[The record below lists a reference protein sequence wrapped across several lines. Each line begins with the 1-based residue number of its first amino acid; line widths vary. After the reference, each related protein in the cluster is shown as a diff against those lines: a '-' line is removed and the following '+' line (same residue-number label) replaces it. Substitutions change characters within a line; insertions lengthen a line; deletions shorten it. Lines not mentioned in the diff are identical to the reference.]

1 LKRIHNNKKGLR
13 VLAIA
18 ESFEK
23 HDKNSILAG
32 VVMRRD
38 FVVDGFAYVDTTI
51 GGNDSSDKIISLI
64 KSLRRNDI
72 NCVLLGGLIIS
83 LFNIINGKQILE
95 KTGLPVIAISYKKS
109 FGLTHSIHG
118 TDEKQKILDYLNLED
133 RKLLKLW
140 TGKTV
145 FVRQWGVSFAD
156 ASVLLNSLVIQ
167 GAKPEPLR
175 LATLAARA
183 CRIYGKRLS
192 NMKCEI

>member
-1 LKRIHNNKKGLR
+1 MKRIHNNKKGLR

-118 TDEKQKILDYLNLED
+118 TDEKQKI
-133 RKLLKLW
+133 
-140 TGKTV
+140 
-145 FVRQWGVSFAD
+145 
-156 ASVLLNSLVIQ
+156 
-167 GAKPEPLR
+167 
-175 LATLAARA
+175 
-183 CRIYGKRLS
+183 
-192 NMKCEI
+192 

>member
-1 LKRIHNNKKGLR
+1 MTRIHNNKKGLR

-18 ESFEK
+18 ESFRK
-23 HDKNSILAG
+23 HDMKSILAG

-38 FVVDGFAYVDTTI
+38 FVVDGFVYTDTTI
-51 GGNDSSDKIISLI
+51 GGNDGTDKIISII

-72 NCVLLGGLIIS
+72 NYVLLGGLIIS
-83 LFNIINGKQILE
+83 LYNIINGKQIHE
-95 KTGLPVIAISYKKS
+95 KIGLPVIAISYKKS
-109 FGLTHSIHG
+109 FGLTGSIHG
-118 TDEKQKILDYLNLED
+118 IDEKQKILDYLRLEN
-133 RKLLKLW
+133 RKPLMLW

-156 ASVLLNSLVIQ
+156 ASNLLNSLVIQ

-183 CRIYGKRLS
+183 CRNYGK
-192 NMKCEI
+192 